1 MLTAKLATAAA
12 CSSSSLGSSPNLPL
26 QSLLYPHRYSEVG
39 SSDTSARA
47 QVPNH
52 LPGMTTFLFTS
63 VAVSGLAIIAKGVPL
78 NRRNRFILTAGLV
91 FGYGASLVPTYFDN
105 VFTYSGDNG
114 GLRAFLD
121 AISLIMSTGYAITAV
136 ICMGLNFL
144 LPEEVEDVEGEMVHS
159 AADHDSE
166 DGKGAPH
173 GSSKEV

>member
-1 MLTAKLATAAA
+1 
-12 CSSSSLGSSPNLPL
+12 
-26 QSLLYPHRYSEVG
+26 
-39 SSDTSARA
+39 
-47 QVPNH
+47 
-52 LPGMTTFLFTS
+52 MTTFLFTS